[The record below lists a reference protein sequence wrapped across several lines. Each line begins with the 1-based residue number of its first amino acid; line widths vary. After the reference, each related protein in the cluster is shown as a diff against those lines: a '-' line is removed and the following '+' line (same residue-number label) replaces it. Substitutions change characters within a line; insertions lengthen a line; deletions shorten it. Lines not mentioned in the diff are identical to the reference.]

1 MQKVKIFL
9 VTEYSTE
16 FDDLA
21 WVGSGGPIAVAE
33 GKARCVIVMTILL
46 YSRRSQRF

>member
-1 MQKVKIFL
+1 MQEVKTISAAG
-9 VTEYSTE
+9 YSIK
-16 FDDLA
+16 FGDLT
-21 WVGSGGPIAVAE
+21 WVGSEGPIAVAE

>member
-1 MQKVKIFL
+1 MQKIKTL
-9 VTEYSTE
+9 LATESYTE
-16 FDDLA
+16 FEDLN
-21 WVGSGGPIAVAE
+21 WVGSEGPIAVAE

>member
-1 MQKVKIFL
+1 MQKVKTVL
-9 VTEYSTE
+9 ATESYTE
-16 FDDLA
+16 SDDLA

>member
-1 MQKVKIFL
+1 MQKVKHYWL
-9 VTEYSTE
+9 LKSYTE

>member
-1 MQKVKIFL
+1 MQKVKTVL
-9 VTEYSTE
+9 ATESYTE

>member
-1 MQKVKIFL
+1 MQKIKIFL
-9 VTEYSTE
+9 VTESYTE
-16 FDDLA
+16 FDDLK
-21 WVGSGGPIAVAE
+21 WVGLGRPIAVAE